1 MAPIKFE
8 ENLKEKIEKRT
19 IQPSEASWDVLAK
32 RLDNQDKRKPKTV
45 YFWVGIAA
53 SIVGVAL
60 VTTLFFNNSEFEN
73 STPAIVDTETK
84 EEQVK
89 EEVLN
94 PVESQKEENTVA
106 VEQVEDIKTST
117 EKTITNQKSGSVV
130 PKSTKIV
137 TPNKTVTIKEA
148 VAATSTKEQEQVKK
162 NLETPLNSLEFEKAK
177 INDVVDEIKKLNL
190 EDVTVSNAEIDSL
203 LKQAEREIL
212 KNRLYNETTRTV
224 SADALLQDV
233 EDELE
238 QSFRAK
244 VFDALK
250 NSFDTVKTAVAERNH

>member
-8 ENLKEKIEKRT
+8 ENLKEKIEERT

-32 RLDNQDKRKPKTV
+32 RLDNQDKRKSKTV

-60 VTTLFFNNSEFEN
+60 VATLFFNNSEFEN

-84 EEQVK
+84 EEQLK

-94 PVESQKEENTVA
+94 PVESEKEVNTVA
-106 VEQVEDIKTST
+106 VEQVEDIKRST
-117 EKTITNQKSGSVV
+117 KKTISTQKNGAVV

-137 TPNKTVTIKEA
+137 SPNTTVIIKEA
-148 VAATSTKEQEQVKK
+148 VAATTTNEQEKVKH
-162 NLETPLNSLEFEKAK
+162 LETPLNSLEFEKAK

-190 EDVTVSNAEIDSL
+190 EDVTVSNVEIDSL

>member
-8 ENLKEKIEKRT
+8 ENLKEKIEERT

-84 EEQVK
+84 EEQLK

-94 PVESQKEENTVA
+94 PVENQKEENTVA

-117 EKTITNQKSGSVV
+117 EKTISTQKNGAVVQKS
-130 PKSTKIV
+130 TRIV
-137 TPNKTVTIKEA
+137 SPNTTVIIKEA
-148 VAATSTKEQEQVKK
+148 VAATTTNEQEKVKH
-162 NLETPLNSLEFEKAK
+162 LETPLNSLEFEKAK

>member
-8 ENLKEKIEKRT
+8 ENLKEKIEERT

-89 EEVLN
+89 EDIIN
-94 PVESQKEENTVA
+94 PVENKKEINTVA
-106 VEQVEDIKTST
+106 VEQVEDIK
-117 EKTITNQKSGSVV
+117 
-130 PKSTKIV
+130 KSTKKTISTPKNGAVVQKSTRIV
-137 TPNKTVTIKEA
+137 SPNTTVTIKEA
-148 VAATSTKEQEQVKK
+148 VAATTTKEQEKVKH
-162 NLETPLNSLEFEKAK
+162 LETPLNSLEFEKAK

>member
-8 ENLKEKIEKRT
+8 ENFKEKIEERT

-84 EEQVK
+84 EGHLK

-94 PVESQKEENTVA
+94 PVESKKEINTVA
-106 VEQVEDIKTST
+106 VEQVEGIKKST
-117 EKTITNQKSGSVV
+117 EKIIPTPKSGVV
-130 PKSTKIV
+130 VQKPTRIV
-137 TPNKTVTIKEA
+137 SPNTTVTIKEA
-148 VAATSTKEQEQVKK
+148 VAATTTKEQEKVKH
-162 NLETPLNSLEFEKAK
+162 LETPLNSLEFEKAK